1 MAEQLRAESF
11 GQARQI
17 AHRRWGTFIGTC
29 EDYQAQTFTVM
40 KGRAVVAVF
49 DCSPPS
55 PEEVLEQIRKMGES
69 R

>member
-17 AHRRWGTFIGTC
+17 AHRRWGTFIGTS
-29 EDYQAQTFTVM
+29 EDYRNQTFTVT
-40 KGRAVVAVF
+40 KNGAVVAVF

-55 PEEVLEQIRKMGES
+55 PAEVLDQIRKMGEDA
-69 R
+69 